1 MNTKFDKIMTTF
13 TNKSGRPLETEDKVG
28 LTMLINKQK

>member
-1 MNTKFDKIMTTF
+1 MNTKFDEIMTTF
-13 TNKSGRPLETEDKVG
+13 TNQSGRPLEAEDEVG